1 MSEPRAMGES
11 LTRVDAVEKV
21 TGSARYVAD
30 LRLPHMLHMKVLRSP
45 HGHARIVGLE
55 TGPAEKMPGVA
66 AVVTGQGEGILL
78 GSCIFDQPPLA
89 VDRVRYAGEP
99 VAAVLAVTAE
109 AAQEALERIEA
120 DYDPLPAVLDPRRAM
135 ADDAPLI
142 HPDLETYR
150 HAASFHPRPGTN
162 IFHHYRL
169 RKGSVEE
176 GFRQADEVVENHFSF
191 PHIAHAQLEPHGSIA
206 LWEGADRLQIWTS
219 AQSPFFVR
227 HSLATAFG
235 LRHADVRVVVP
246 YLGGGFG
253 GKSDVTVEPLTA
265 WAARRVPGR
274 PVRLVLTREEMFSG
288 TVLGRGCWMRIRT
301 GVTRE
306 GDLTAQEIELIFAAG
321 AYGDYCINIVEGA
334 GHNATGP
341 YRVDHVR
348 VDAYG
353 VYTNTPPVGAYRG
366 YGHPEVH
373 WMIERQMDQIA
384 RQLDLDPVDLRRR
397 NMLRPGVVNAFG
409 QQMDD
414 SCARFGE
421 CIDAVVRE
429 LQAGA
434 EAAGAAAKSTAG
446 AEAAGTAPATDRADT
461 GLEPGEPSGTLI
473 GAGLAAFM
481 KSPVM
486 ATNAASGAIIKLA
499 EDGTANVL
507 VGCTEMGQ
515 GSFTVLSQLAA
526 EALKMNPGRVRVR
539 SVIDTDVCPYEWQT
553 VASTTT
559 WKVGNAI
566 ARAARDVMGQMK
578 ELAARVWGVDP
589 DRVEHGF
596 EKLFL
601 RDDPK
606 TFLTFSQLALGTT
619 REDGAALGEPVVGR
633 GWYLPRGLTHP
644 DPETGQGRLAAEFTF
659 GCQGAVVAVDPNTGE
674 TRVLKLITAID
685 AGRVIN
691 PQLARG
697 QVVGAMATGL
707 GAALSEELIYSP
719 EGRIRNDSLT
729 DYKVPTPEDVE
740 ETEYVVI
747 FLQTLLADS
756 EFGARPL
763 AEHGTVSVA
772 PAIGNALAQA
782 TGLELTDLP
791 MTAERI
797 FRGLAAA
804 RSRDQ
809 GRPPGEGG
817 SVRKGKPP
825 AERGSPEAG
834 QPPNEGKAAP

>member
-11 LTRVDAVEKV
+11 LTRVDAVEKA
-21 TGSARYVAD
+21 TGAARYVAD
-30 LRLPHMLHMKVLRSP
+30 LRLPNMLHLKVLRSP
-45 HGHARIVGLE
+45 HGHARILSLE
-55 TGPAEKMPGVA
+55 TGPAEQMPGVT
-66 AVVTGQGEGILL
+66 VVTGQEETVLL
-78 GSCIFDQPPLA
+78 GSCIYDQPPMA
-89 VDRVRYAGEP
+89 SDRVRYAGEP
-99 VAAVLAVTAE
+99 VAAVVAATAE
-109 AAQEALERIEA
+109 AARAAVERIEVA
-120 DYDPLPAVLDPRRAM
+120 YDPLPALLDPRQAM

-142 HPDLETYR
+142 HQDLENYR
-150 HAASFHPRPGTN
+150 HAASFHPQPGTN

-169 RKGSVEE
+169 RRGSVEE
-176 GFRQADEVVENHFSF
+176 GFRQADRVVENRFVF
-191 PHIAHAQLEPHGSIA
+191 PHISHAQLEPHGAIA
-206 LWEGADRLQIWTS
+206 LWEGTDRLKVWSS

-227 HSLATAFG
+227 RSLAEAFG
-235 LRHADVRVVVP
+235 LSHADVRVVVP

-301 GVTRE
+301 GVMENGT
-306 GDLTAQEIELIFAAG
+306 LTAQQIEMIFGAG

-341 YRVDHVR
+341 YRIDHVR

-366 YGHPEVH
+366 YGHPEAH
-373 WMIERQMDQIA
+373 WMVERQMDLIA
-384 RQLDLDPVDLRRR
+384 RELDMDPVALRRR
-397 NMLRPGVVNAFG
+397 NILRPGVINAFG
-409 QQMDD
+409 QEMDD

-421 CIDAVVRE
+421 CIDAVARE
-429 LQAGA
+429 LESGLASARKRFPGKGA
-434 EAAGAAAKSTAG
+434 SARGATAQRSPEG
-446 AEAAGTAPATDRADT
+446 QPSSRVLT
-461 GLEPGEPSGTLI
+461 GS
-473 GAGLAAFM
+473 GLAAFM

-499 EDGTANVL
+499 GDGSANVL

-515 GSFTVLSQLAA
+515 GSFTALSQLAA
-526 EALKMNPGRVRVR
+526 EALKMPPRKVRVR

-553 VASTTT
+553 VASATT
-559 WKVGNAI
+559 WKVGNAV
-566 ARAARDVMGQMK
+566 ARAARDAVGQMK
-578 ELAARVWGVDP
+578 ALAARLWDVEL

-596 EKLFL
+596 ERIFL
-601 RDDPK
+601 HDDPQVSLK
-606 TFLTFSQLALGTT
+606 FSQLAMGTT
-619 REDGAALGEPVVGR
+619 GPDGAAIGEPVVGR

-659 GCQGAVVAVDPNTGE
+659 GCQGAVVALDADTGE
-674 TRVLKLITAID
+674 IRVLKLITAID
-685 AGRVIN
+685 AGRVVN
-691 PQLARG
+691 PQLAHG

-707 GAALSEELIYSP
+707 GAALSEKVIFSP

-747 FLQTLLADS
+747 FLQTPLADS
-756 EFGARPL
+756 EFGVRPL
-763 AEHGTVSVA
+763 AEHGTVAVA
-772 PAIGNALAQA
+772 PAIANAIAGA
-782 TGLELTDLP
+782 CGLELTDLP

-797 FRGLAAA
+797 FQGL
-804 RSRDQ
+804 
-809 GRPPGEGG
+809 
-817 SVRKGKPP
+817 
-825 AERGSPEAG
+825 EADSC
-834 QPPNEGKAAP
+834 

>member
-11 LTRVDAVEKV
+11 LPRVDAVEKV

-30 LRLPHMLHMKVLRSP
+30 LRLPNMLHMKVLRSP
-45 HGHARIVGLE
+45 HGHARILSLK
-55 TGPAEKMPGVA
+55 TGRAERMPGVA
-66 AVVTGQGEGILL
+66 AVVTGQEGSVLL
-78 GSCIFDQPPLA
+78 GSCIFDQPPMA
-89 VDRVRYAGEP
+89 VDRVRHAGEP
-99 VAAVLAVTAE
+99 VVAVIAAGAGTAGE
-109 AAQEALERIEA
+109 ARERIEVS
-120 DYDPLPAVLDPRRAM
+120 YDPLPVLLDPRPAM
-135 ADDAPLI
+135 AEDAPLI
-142 HPDLETYR
+142 HPDLGTYR
-150 HAASFHPRPGTN
+150 HAGSFHPRPGTN
-162 IFHHYRL
+162 IFHHYKL
-169 RKGSVEE
+169 RRGSVEE
-176 GFRQADEVVENHFSF
+176 GFRRADRVVENHFRF
-191 PHIAHAQLEPHGSIA
+191 PHISHAQLEPHGAIA
-206 LWEGADRLQIWTS
+206 LWEGTDRLKIWTS

-235 LRHADVRVVVP
+235 LRHADVRVVTP

-288 TVLGRGCWMRIRT
+288 TVLGRGCWMHIRT
-301 GVTRE
+301 GVTRG
-306 GDLTAQEIELIFAAG
+306 GDLTAQEIELIFGAG

-373 WMIERQMDQIA
+373 WMVERQMDLIA
-384 RQLDLDPVDLRRR
+384 RELNIDPVDLRRR
-397 NMLRPGVVNAFG
+397 NMLRPGMVNAFG

-429 LQAGA
+429 LGTDA
-434 EAAGAAAKSTAG
+434 EATRTTSVKDQAEPGAARTASVKDQAEPG
-446 AEAAGTAPATDRADT
+446 A
-461 GLEPGEPSGTLI
+461 GEPSGLLI
-473 GAGLAAFM
+473 GRGLAAFM

-499 EDGTANVL
+499 EDGSANVL

-515 GSFTVLSQLAA
+515 GSFTVLTQLAA
-526 EALKMNPGRVRVR
+526 EALKMDPGTVRVR

-559 WKVGNAI
+559 WKVGNAV
-566 ARAARDVMGQMK
+566 ARAARDAIGQMK
-578 ELAARVWGVDP
+578 ELAARLWDTEP
-589 DRVEHGF
+589 DRIEHGF
-596 EKLFL
+596 GKLFL
-601 RDDPK
+601 RDDPE
-606 TFLTFSQLALGTT
+606 TCLTFSQLALGAT
-619 REDGAALGEPVVGR
+619 REDGAAVGEPVVGR

-644 DPETGQGRLAAEFTF
+644 DPETGQGRLAAEWTF
-659 GCQGAVVAVDPNTGE
+659 GCQGAVIALDPGTGE
-674 TRVLKLITAID
+674 IRVRKLITAID

-729 DYKVPTPEDVE
+729 DYKVPTSEDVE

-747 FLQTLLADS
+747 FLQTPLADS
-756 EFGARPL
+756 EFGVRPL

-772 PAIGNALAQA
+772 PAIANAIARA
-782 TGLELTDLP
+782 CGLELTELP
-791 MTAERI
+791 MKAERI
-797 FRGLAAA
+797 VRGLAAA
-804 RSRDQ
+804 PGQGHRRRSSGGTLAPGDERSRGDGPPPEK
-809 GRPPGEGG
+809 GR
-817 SVRKGKPP
+817 
-825 AERGSPEAG
+825 AG
-834 QPPNEGKAAP
+834 P